1 MELGCSGGEECCC
14 FVVMVGFGGFFC
26 WFRGLFGFFFLVLRW
41 FVSPVE
47 AGWVCG
53 LGITLRALRCW
64 LLLLW
69 GDVSPERL

>member
-1 MELGCSGGEECCC
+1 MLLFCGNG
-14 FVVMVGFGGFFC
+14 GFGVF
-26 WFRGLFGFFFLVLRW
+26 FFFLLGLGFVWVFLVLQW

-47 AGWVCG
+47 GGWVCG
-53 LGITLRALRCW
+53 LEITLRALRRW

>member
-1 MELGCSGGEECCC
+1 
-14 FVVMVGFGGFFC
+14 MVGLGFF
-26 WFRGLFGFFFLVLRW
+26 LFVLGFGFFLVLQW

-47 AGWVCG
+47 GGWVYG
-53 LGITLRALRCW
+53 LEITLRALRCW